1 MMLQCG
7 THRKCLE
14 AASDTDGVPVA
25 GQRHG
30 KGVQRGSR
38 RSSSPER
45 EMQAIANK
53 SRQQPEA
60 CRCRRNQ
67 KECRVSATVTRQSGE
82 GRLRAS
88 CRIRPESEMNR

>member
-25 GQRHG
+25 GQSHG

-45 EMQAIANK
+45 EVQAIANK
-53 SRQQPEA
+53 SR
-60 CRCRRNQ
+60 
-67 KECRVSATVTRQSGE
+67 
-82 GRLRAS
+82 
-88 CRIRPESEMNR
+88 

>member
-30 KGVQRGSR
+30 KGVQRAVGGRRHRKGRCKLLLTSQGSSR
-38 RSSSPER
+38 RH
-45 EMQAIANK
+45 ADAGVTKK
-53 SRQQPEA
+53 SAGYLQQ
-60 CRCRRNQ
+60 
-67 KECRVSATVTRQSGE
+67 
-82 GRLRAS
+82 
-88 CRIRPESEMNR
+88 

>member
-1 MMLQCG
+1 VA
-7 THRKCLE
+7 HRKCLE

-45 EMQAIANK
+45 EVQAIAIANK
-53 SRQQPEA
+53 SRQQSS
-60 CRCRRNQ
+60 RRHADAGVT
-67 KECRVSATVTRQSGE
+67 KKSAGYLQQ
-82 GRLRAS
+82 
-88 CRIRPESEMNR
+88 